1 MTSTGPPPSS
11 SRFCVQPETWDNPL
25 VTEQDAVDLLQS
37 LTSIASPSRNED
49 HAVRAL
55 VEWLSHNGWQ
65 AAPDEVGNAVGV
77 LGSGENEI
85 LLLGHIDTFPGNPP
99 VRRRGNRLYG
109 RGTVDAKGPLC
120 AFACSASQVSIPRD
134 WRITLVG
141 AVEEESTTSRGAR
154 HILDQR
160 PVNRAPRYCII
171 GEPSRWDRMTLGYKG
186 RLHLHVALRYPFS
199 HSAGAGKLP
208 AEAAVGLWRAVE
220 TFCLEKNRNRPDRQ
234 FDRLTPSLES
244 LVTDRDG
251 AFGTAVLRM
260 GFRLSPDDDPAAL
273 PDDLSA
279 MLEHALR
286 GSPLGTKLECE
297 FTGAEVACKS
307 PKSNPLVRAFLSGV
321 RRNGG
326 DPRFVLKT
334 GTSDMNVVAP
344 GWPDTPIVAYG
355 PGDSALDHTP
365 EESVELDEFHR
376 AIDVLKN
383 VLSALMVG

>member
-1 MTSTGPPPSS
+1 M
-11 SRFCVQPETWDNPL
+11 QPEARDDPL

-37 LTSIASPSRNED
+37 LTSIASPSGNED

-55 VEWLSHNGWQ
+55 VEWLNHNGWQ

-77 LGSGENEI
+77 RGSGENEI
-85 LLLGHIDTFPGNPP
+85 LLLGHIDTFPGHLP
-99 VRRRGNRLYG
+99 VRRHGNRLYG

-120 AFACSASQVSIPRD
+120 AFACSASQVSVPRD

-141 AVEEESTTSRGAR
+141 AVEEESTTSRGGR

-160 PVNRAPRYCII
+160 PAIRAPRYCII
-171 GEPSRWDRMTLGYKG
+171 GEPSRWDRITIGYKG

-208 AEAAVGLWRAVE
+208 AEAAVELWRAVE
-220 TFCLEKNRNRPDRQ
+220 TFCLEQNQNRPDRQ
-234 FDRLTPSLES
+234 FHRLTPSLES

-251 AFGTAVLRM
+251 AFGTASLHM
-260 GFRLSPDDDPAAL
+260 GFRLSPSDNPAVLPKLLTAAL
-273 PDDLSA
+273 EDCMSDAASGA
-279 MLEHALR
+279 
-286 GSPLGTKLECE
+286 KLE
-297 FTGAEVACKS
+297 FTFSGAEIAHKS
-307 PKSNPLVRAFLSGV
+307 SKATSLVRAFLRGV
-321 RRNGG
+321 RDAGG

-344 GWPDTPIVAYG
+344 GWPNTPIVAYG

-365 EESVELDEFHR
+365 EEFVELHEFHR
-376 AIDVLKN
+376 AIEVVRSVLTT
-383 VLSALMVG
+383 LMDG